1 MATEESR
8 NKKAMDKVQEDFNE
22 DGNFE
27 TTSLDRKKTFDT
39 PGFSR
44 FRTSWGEDASIVNRA
59 KLHAAREIAD
69 VFPEALDIQIDL
81 WFIIRE
87 VKLDS
92 EGNPVE
98 DEDGL
103 PKWVEEN
110 GMPVEDFSRLTD
122 TDRENFILRITM
134 YLIEWGQRAEDLWM
148 ESMIAKGKWEERFS
162 IGFGDATGIEA
173 VRTNEGKL
181 NSREDRYFAIYKT
194 AVSRKAQAL
203 VNSMELLN
211 QRLKDTN
218 F

>member
-1 MATEESR
+1 MSEENRR
-8 NKKAMDKVQEDFNE
+8 NKRAMDQTQKDFDE
-22 DGNFE
+22 EGNFQTKPE
-27 TTSLDRKKTFDT
+27 REKVFDT

-44 FRTSWGEDASIVNRA
+44 FRTNWGEDANIINRA
-59 KLHAAREIAD
+59 KLHAEREIAGT
-69 VFPEALDIQIDL
+69 FPEALDIQIDL
-81 WFIIRE
+81 WFVIRSVQVDE
-87 VKLDS
+87 NG
-92 EGNPVE
+92 EAIE
-98 DEDGL
+98 DDNGL
-103 PKWVEEN
+103 PIWVEEN
-110 GMPVEDFSRLTD
+110 GVPVEDFSKLTD
-122 TDRENFILRITM
+122 RDRENFILRITM
-134 YLIEWGQRAEDLWM
+134 YLIEWRQRAEDLWL

-162 IGFGDATGIEA
+162 IGFGEASGIEA